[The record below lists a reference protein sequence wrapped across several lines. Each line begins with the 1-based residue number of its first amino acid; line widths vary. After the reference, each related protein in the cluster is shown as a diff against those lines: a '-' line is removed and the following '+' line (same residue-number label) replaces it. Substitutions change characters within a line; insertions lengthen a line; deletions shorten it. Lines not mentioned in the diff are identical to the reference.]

1 MLGHMSEGR
10 GEIARAGSGGD
21 GGDRLRT
28 RGAVELFFEGA
39 RVILLLNVEAFMI
52 VGVAILNGHQR
63 LMADATRLETFVF
76 VFG

>member
-1 MLGHMSEGR
+1 M
-10 GEIARAGSGGD
+10 
-21 GGDRLRT
+21 
-28 RGAVELFFEGA
+28 FFEGA
-39 RVILLLNVEAFMI
+39 RVILLLNVEAFVI